1 MGMVMDYQVKQIAK
15 ALDAEVFGDGDIVVS
30 GVAEPSQATST
41 DIALALDAKYA
52 ADLSEGKAQVAMLWP
67 GADWQAMGLR
77 AAIVA
82 PRARFALS
90 GLSAMMDPGQSAPSG
105 VHPTAV
111 IESSATLGKD
121 VSIGPFC
128 YIAKEAVIGD
138 NAQIGAQCYIGND
151 AQLGR
156 DARLRE
162 AVKIGARVT
171 IGDRFV
177 AQPGV
182 VVGGDGFSFVTPE
195 VSAVEQ
201 VRDSLG
207 EERGD
212 LNAQSWSRIHSLG
225 SVTIGDDVELGAN
238 SCVDS
243 GTVRDTVIGNGVKC
257 DNLSQIGH
265 NVQIGNDCLIC
276 AQVGIAGS
284 ARIGNNVVL
293 GGQTGISDNVFV
305 GDHVITGG
313 ATKVLSNVPAG
324 RVMLGYPAI
333 KMDQHIET
341 YKVLRRL
348 PRLFQDVKKLQKAVL
363 KPTGKN

>member
-1 MGMVMDYQVKQIAK
+1 
-15 ALDAEVFGDGDIVVS
+15 
-30 GVAEPSQATST
+30 
-41 DIALALDAKYA
+41 
-52 ADLSEGKAQVAMLWP
+52 
-67 GADWQAMGLR
+67 
-77 AAIVA
+77 
-82 PRARFALS
+82 
-90 GLSAMMDPGQSAPSG
+90 MMDPGQSAQNG
-105 VHPTAV
+105 IHPTAV
-111 IESSATLGKD
+111 IENSATLGQD
-121 VSIGPFC
+121 VAIGPFC
-128 YIAKEAVIGD
+128 YIGKEAVIGD
-138 NAQIGAQCYIGND
+138 NAQISAQCYIGSG
-151 AQLGR
+151 AKLGR
-156 DARLRE
+156 DAKLRE

-171 IGDRFV
+171 IGDRFI

-195 VSAVEQ
+195 VSAVEH
-201 VRDSLG
+201 VRSSLG
-207 EERGD
+207 EERGE
-212 LNAQSWSRIHSLG
+212 LSAQSWSRIHSLG
-225 SVTIGDDVELGAN
+225 SVRIGDDVELGAN

-284 ARIGNNVVL
+284 ARIGNHVVL

-333 KMDQHIET
+333 KMDQHLET
-341 YKVLRRL
+341 YKALRRL
-348 PRLFQDVKKLQKAVL
+348 PRLFREVAKLQKAVF

>member
-1 MGMVMDYQVKQIAK
+1 MDYQVKQIGK
-15 ALDAEVFGDGDIVVS
+15 ALDAEVFGDGDITVS
-30 GVAEPSQATST
+30 GVAEPSKAKAS
-41 DIALALDAKYA
+41 DIALAMDAKYA
-52 ADLSEGKAQVAMLWP
+52 ADLSKGQAQVAMLWP

-82 PRARFALS
+82 PRPRFALS
-90 GLSAMMDPGQSAPSG
+90 GLSAMMDPGQSVTSG
-105 VHPTAV
+105 IHPTAV
-111 IESSATLGKD
+111 IESSAVLGQD
-121 VSIGPFC
+121 VSIGPFT
-128 YIAKEAVIGD
+128 YIGKDAVIGD
-138 NAQIGAQCYIGND
+138 HAQIGAQCYIGSG
-151 AQLGR
+151 ATLGR
-156 DARLRE
+156 DVRLRE

-195 VSAVEQ
+195 VSAVEH

-225 SVTIGDDVELGAN
+225 SVSIGDDVELGAN

-284 ARIGNNVVL
+284 VRIGNHVVL

-324 RVMLGYPAI
+324 RVMLGYPAM
-333 KMDQHIET
+333 KMDQHIEA
-341 YKVLRRL
+341 YKALRRL
-348 PRLFQDVKKLQKAVL
+348 PRLFRDVRKLQTAIFK
-363 KPTGKN
+363 TSGKN

>member
-1 MGMVMDYQVKQIAK
+1 MDYQVKQIAK
-15 ALDAEVFGDGDIVVS
+15 ALDAEVFGDGDIIIS
-30 GVAEPSQATST
+30 GVAEPSQAKST
-41 DIALALDAKYA
+41 DIALAMDAKYA
-52 ADLSEGKAQVAMLWP
+52 ADLPKGQAQVAMLWP

-82 PRARFALS
+82 PRPRFTLS
-90 GLSAMMDPGQSAPSG
+90 GLSAMMDPGQSVPSG
-105 VHPTAV
+105 IHPTAV
-111 IESSATLGKD
+111 IENSATLGQD
-121 VSIGPFC
+121 VSIGPFT
-128 YIAKEAVIGD
+128 YIGKDAIIGD
-138 NAQIGAQCYIGND
+138 HAQIGAQCYIGSGVT
-151 AQLGR
+151 LGR

-162 AVKIGARVT
+162 AVKVGARVT

-195 VSAVEQ
+195 VSAVEH

-212 LNAQSWSRIHSLG
+212 ITAQSWSRIHSLG

-284 ARIGNNVVL
+284 ARIGNHVVL

-313 ATKVLSNVPAG
+313 ATKVLSNVPTG
-324 RVMLGYPAI
+324 RVMLGYPAM

-341 YKVLRRL
+341 YKALRRL
-348 PRLFQDVKKLQKAVL
+348 PRLFRDVKKLQTAIF
-363 KPTGKN
+363 KPTGKK

>member
-1 MGMVMDYQVKQIAK
+1 MDYRVKQIGK
-15 ALDAEVFGDGDIVVS
+15 ALGAKVFGDGDIIVS
-30 GVAEPSQATST
+30 GVAEPSQAKAN
-41 DIALALDAKYA
+41 DIALAMDAKYA
-52 ADLSEGKAQVAMLWP
+52 ADLPKGQAQVAMLWP
-67 GADWQAMGLR
+67 GADWQEMGLR

-82 PRARFALS
+82 PRPRFSLS
-90 GLSAMMDPGQSAPSG
+90 GLSEMMDPGQSAQSG
-105 VHPTAV
+105 IHPTAV
-111 IESSATLGKD
+111 IENSATLGQD
-121 VSIGPFC
+121 VAIGPFC
-128 YIAKEAVIGD
+128 YIGKEAVIGD
-138 NAQIGAQCYIGND
+138 NAQISAQCYIGSG
-151 AQLGR
+151 AKLGR
-156 DARLRE
+156 DAKLRE

-171 IGDRFV
+171 IGDRFI

-195 VSAVEQ
+195 VSAVEH
-201 VRDSLG
+201 VRSSLG
-207 EERGD
+207 EERGE
-212 LNAQSWSRIHSLG
+212 LSAQSWSRIHSLG
-225 SVTIGDDVELGAN
+225 SVRIGNDVELGAN

-265 NVQIGNDCLIC
+265 NVKIGNDCLIC

-284 ARIGNNVVL
+284 ARIGNQVVL

-333 KMDQHIET
+333 KMDQHLET
-341 YKVLRRL
+341 YKALRRL
-348 PRLFQDVKKLQKAVL
+348 PRLFREVAKLQKAVF